1 MKNWGDLSEIVVI
14 MKKYKIDEEDVN
26 DEDND
31 NQVTSRQ
38 TYKNILHPYSLG
50 IGMLEMTC

>member
-50 IGMLEMTC
+50 VGMLEMTC